1 MNRIFTRSHGA
12 GGRARRIVRNLMV
25 AGAFLAVSV
34 VSVPYLRPA
43 LAQVFAFSSVRV
55 EGNQRVDAATILA
68 YAGIGRGE
76 TVDAGALNDA
86 YQRIMNSGLFE
97 TVEITPQGG
106 TLLIHVVENP
116 FVNVIS
122 FEGNRR
128 IKDDDLSKIIK
139 SQARR
144 VYSPAMAE
152 ADAAS
157 IAELYRVKG
166 RLAATIDPKIIRRDG
181 NRVDLVFEITEGK
194 VVENERI
201 AFAGNR
207 AYSDRRLR
215 QVLQTKQAGLLR
227 AIIQRDTFIP
237 ERLEV
242 DKQLLTD
249 FYRSR
254 GYVDFQV
261 LDASADFSRE
271 RDATFV
277 TFTIREGLPYS
288 IGKVTTVSEIDG
300 VPADEFERVLK
311 IRTGQ
316 TWSPALIDNNITRM
330 ENLALK
336 KGLNFVR
343 VEPRVTRDDRNQ
355 RLDIEFAITRG
366 ERVFVERIDIQGNA
380 TTLDE
385 VVRRQFRTV
394 EGDPLNAREIRQS
407 AERIRALGFFSD
419 AEVTAEPGSTSD
431 QVVVNVEVEEQPT
444 GSLTFGISYGVSQGV
459 GGTISFSESNF
470 LGRGQSLSLAIS
482 TARRNQASTFSF
494 TEPALMGRDLSF
506 SVGANYLTTDRDYAL
521 YETQRGSL
529 SLGLGFPLGEQ
540 STFSVRYKVGSDRI
554 FNYEGDSPI
563 LTRETLAGSKGD
575 GRIWAS
581 SVGYTYEFDNRIT
594 GLNPSGGFLFRF
606 GQDFAGLGGDAKYV
620 STTFLAM
627 REQRIWHEDVTLRVI
642 AEGGYV
648 HSLGSYTTRV
658 TDRFTGADKIRGFEP
673 NGIGPRDGTGMED
686 GLGGNAFAAL
696 RFEAEF
702 PLGLPEEYGLTG
714 GAFFDV
720 GSVWGLDDTAG
731 LAGTVDDSFKPRAS
745 VGLSLLWNTP
755 VGPLRFN
762 FSRAVKKESYDKVQN
777 FDLTL
782 QTKF

>member
-1 MNRIFTRSHGA
+1 MNRFFTRSHEGA
-12 GGRARRIVRNLMV
+12 DRPRRLARNLAVV
-25 AGAFLAVSV
+25 AVFLGVSV
-34 VSVPYLRPA
+34 ASAPYLRPA
-43 LAQVFAFSSVRV
+43 LAQVFSFSGIRV
-55 EGNQRVDAATILA
+55 EGNHYVDTATIVA
-68 YAGIGRGE
+68 YAGISRGE
-76 TVDAGALNDA
+76 AVEAGALNDA

-97 TVEITPQGG
+97 KVAITPQGG
-106 TLLIHVVENP
+106 TLLIQVVENP
-116 FVNVIS
+116 FINIIN

-128 IKDDDLSKIIK
+128 IKSEELSKIIK
-139 SQARR
+139 SQSRR
-144 VYSPAMAE
+144 IYSPSVAE
-152 ADAAS
+152 ADAAA
-157 IAELYRVKG
+157 IAELYRAKG
-166 RLAATIDPKIIRRDG
+166 RLAATVEPKIIRRDG
-181 NRVDLVFEITEGK
+181 NRIDLVFEITEGK

-201 AFAGNR
+201 AFVGNR
-207 AYSDRRLR
+207 AFSDRRLR

-227 AIIQRDTFIP
+227 AIIQRDTFVP

-249 FYRSR
+249 FYRAR
-254 GYVDFQV
+254 GYIDFQV

-277 TFTIREGLPYS
+277 TFTVREGLPYA
-288 IGKVTTVSEIDG
+288 IGKVTTVSEVEG
-300 VPADEFERVLK
+300 VSAEEFEQAQK

-336 KGLNFVR
+336 KGLNFIR
-343 VEPRVTRDDRNQ
+343 IDPRVTRDDRNQ
-355 RLDIEFAITRG
+355 RLDIEFAIVRG
-366 ERVFVERIDIQGNA
+366 ERIFVERIDIQGNA

-407 AERIRALGFFSD
+407 AERIRALGYFSD
-419 AEVTAEPGSTSD
+419 AEVTAEPGSTPD

-444 GSLTFGISYGVSQGV
+444 GSLSFGVSYGVSQGL
-459 GGTISFSESNF
+459 GGTIAFSESNF

-482 TARRNQASTFSF
+482 TAKRNQQSTFSF
-494 TEPALMGRDLSF
+494 TEPALLGRDLSF
-506 SVGANYLTTDRDYAL
+506 SIGASYLTTDRDYAL
-521 YETQRGSL
+521 YQTQRGSF
-529 SLGLGFPLGEQ
+529 SVGLGFPLGEQ
-540 STFSVRYKVGSDRI
+540 SKLSVRYQAARDRI
-554 FNYEGDSPI
+554 FDYTGDSPI
-563 LTRETLAGSKGD
+563 IQRETMAGPDGN
-575 GRIWAS
+575 GRIWTS
-581 SVGYTYEFDNRIT
+581 SIGYSYEFDNRIT
-594 GLNPSGGFLFRF
+594 GLNPTGGFLFRF
-606 GQDFAGLGGDAKYV
+606 GQDFAGLGGDAKYI

-642 AEGGYV
+642 AEGGYLK
-648 HSLGSYTTRV
+648 SLGSYTTRV
-658 TDRFTGADKIRGFEP
+658 SDRFTGSDKIRGFEP
-673 NGIGPRDGTGMED
+673 NGIGPRDGTGLED

-696 RFEAEF
+696 RLEAEF

-720 GSVWGLDDTAG
+720 GSVWSLDDTAG

-745 VGLSLLWNTP
+745 IGLSLLWNTP

-762 FSRAVKKESYDKVQN
+762 FSRAIKKESYDKVQN